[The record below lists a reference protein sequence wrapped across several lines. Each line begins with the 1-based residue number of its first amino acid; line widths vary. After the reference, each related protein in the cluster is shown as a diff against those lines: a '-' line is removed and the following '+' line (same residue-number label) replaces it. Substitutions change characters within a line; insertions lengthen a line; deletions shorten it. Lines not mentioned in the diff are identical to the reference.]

1 MTEIMDEDKYIVLIS
16 EEELKNFCNESVKLS
31 DLKHKGGRFYYKD
44 TIYRTNKSFFIWIT
58 EFSLLIKQLFV

>member
-44 TIYRTNKSFFIWIT
+44 TIYRTNKSFFI
-58 EFSLLIKQLFV
+58 